1 MSIRRTRFARL
12 AAEHTAPRLPRDTRL
27 ERRRGGAMLAR
38 GVRQTAAVLPPG
50 GNSGPHESRD
60 GVGGFFDLY
69 VCLVAARARGIEDA
83 VLEMIVEKTDGDDL

>member
-1 MSIRRTRFARL
+1 
-12 AAEHTAPRLPRDTRL
+12 
-27 ERRRGGAMLAR
+27 MLAR